1 MNTENLRRL
10 FFTAMGAVGT
20 ALAPTLPYVLLC
32 TAAVFG
38 DCLSAWHL
46 SYRVKKAYPEAADRE
61 TGKFKSYHFGKTI
74 LTLLCVYALLIF
86 AHFLEMYVTSS
97 LPFNALKVAAGAV
110 ISWQGWSILENASS
124 CNGALWAKILQ
135 KIMVDKTERHLDVDL
150 SILKQHGADG
160 NDMAG
165 NRSANED
172 NSRAIGDNSRADGEM
187 SRGNYP
193 LNSRGDASPGGGIN
207 TFLADNKPSGF
218 VPEPG
223 SLMLR
228 LERTA
233 LKAKYTIG
241 HLYVM
246 QGDKKVYVCDTI
258 EDTVRDINKNGIF
271 DKKEKK
277 IPKLTAIPYGTYRIG
292 WSYSPKFGVTKFLEA
307 AKYEHTMP
315 WVRNVPHF
323 EGILIHC
330 GSSEKSSAGCLIVGY
345 NKVVGRVV
353 DSQKAF
359 YHLMDNYLWP
369 ARKRGQKIYINIV

>member
-1 MNTENLRRL
+1 MNTENLRRI

-20 ALAPTLPYVLLC
+20 ALAPTLPYILLC
-32 TAAVFG
+32 TAAVLG
-38 DCLSAWHL
+38 DCLSAYL
-46 SYRVKKAYPEAADRE
+46 LARRVKKAYPDEADRE
-61 TGKFKSYHFGKTI
+61 TGKFKSYHFGKT
-74 LTLLCVYALLIF
+74 LWTLLCVYALLIF
-86 AHFLEMYVTSS
+86 AHFLEIYVTES

-110 ISWQGWSILENASS
+110 IFWQGWSILENCSS
-124 CNGALWAKILQ
+124 CNGAKWAQLLQ
-135 KIMVDKTERHLDVDL
+135 KIMIDKTERHLDVDL
-150 SILKQHGADG
+150 SDLKQHGADG
-160 NDMAG
+160 NAMAG
-165 NRSANED
+165 DRSAGPVVVQLP
-172 NSRAIGDNSRADGEM
+172 SQPSVKPVSQALLSQPSDG
-187 SRGNYP
+187 
-193 LNSRGDASPGGGIN
+193 A
-207 TFLADNKPSGF
+207 
-218 VPEPG
+218 
-223 SLMLR
+223 LR
-228 LERTA
+228 LILERTA
-233 LKAKYTIG
+233 LKKRYTIG

-246 QGDKKVYVCDTI
+246 QSGKKVYVCDTI

-369 ARKRGQKIYINIV
+369 ARKRGQKIYITIV

>member
-1 MNTENLRRL
+1 
-10 FFTAMGAVGT
+10 
-20 ALAPTLPYVLLC
+20 
-32 TAAVFG
+32 
-38 DCLSAWHL
+38 
-46 SYRVKKAYPEAADRE
+46 
-61 TGKFKSYHFGKTI
+61 
-74 LTLLCVYALLIF
+74 
-86 AHFLEMYVTSS
+86 
-97 LPFNALKVAAGAV
+97 
-110 ISWQGWSILENASS
+110 
-124 CNGALWAKILQ
+124 
-135 KIMVDKTERHLDVDL
+135 
-150 SILKQHGADG
+150 
-160 NDMAG
+160 
-165 NRSANED
+165 
-172 NSRAIGDNSRADGEM
+172 
-187 SRGNYP
+187 
-193 LNSRGDASPGGGIN
+193 
-207 TFLADNKPSGF
+207 
-218 VPEPG
+218 
-223 SLMLR
+223 MLR

-277 IPKLTAIPYGTYRIG
+277 IPKLTAIPYGTYRIC

-323 EGILIHC
+323 EGILMHC

-359 YHLMDNYLWP
+359 CHLMDNYLWP
-369 ARKRGQKIYINIV
+369 ARKRGQEIYITIV